1 MRLGAL
7 ALAATLA
14 LAACSDPRPTEPDA
28 ETAVFLA
35 IADSCPPVNGIAERF
50 RFMTRD
56 PQVIAQST
64 ARIGNPEEIWVTGVF
79 RTGDGGFNAPWHWHH
94 DPDSVE
100 LAEVTIE
107 ACQGCPSLVET
118 NLDYW
123 TNFGRYCAPG
133 RIIARES

>member
-1 MRLGAL
+1 MSRRGLPRHRRLLPA
-7 ALAATLA
+7 
-14 LAACSDPRPTEPDA
+14 RQRQFPTIP
-28 ETAVFLA
+28 LH
-35 IADSCPPVNGIAERF
+35 
-50 RFMTRD
+50 D
-56 PQVIAQST
+56 PQSPGHRPIH

-107 ACQGCPSLVET
+107 ACQGCPSLVDADI
-118 NLDYW
+118 DYW

-133 RIIARES
+133 RIVARER

>member
-1 MRLGAL
+1 MRLHAL
-7 ALAATLA
+7 AFAATLA
-14 LAACSDPRPTEPDA
+14 LAACSDPRPTEPDV

-35 IADSCPPVNGIAERF
+35 IADSCPPVNGMTQRF
-50 RFMTRD
+50 RFMTSD

-107 ACQGCPSLVET
+107 ACQGCPSLVDDD
-118 NLDYW
+118 LDYW

-133 RIIARES
+133 RILARER